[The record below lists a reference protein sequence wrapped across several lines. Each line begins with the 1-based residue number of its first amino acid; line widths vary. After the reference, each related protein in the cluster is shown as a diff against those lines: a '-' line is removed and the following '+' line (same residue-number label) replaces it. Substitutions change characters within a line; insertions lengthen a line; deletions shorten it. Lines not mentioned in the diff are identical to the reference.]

1 MHLELL
7 EIEKMKKS
15 YGYLFEIENTL
26 RNSTSS
32 LLRNKYG
39 ELWRTIICK
48 KYKNKLTQKHLEEMY
63 YHELISFISMIPD
76 ASALYSEEVIKG
88 LKSINM
94 IRNKIA
100 HCEAIEGQGD
110 RFLVPLKKDMGQT
123 HHCHLY
129 DPCRTRK

>member
-1 MHLELL
+1 MHLEFL

-26 RNSTSS
+26 RIKTST

-48 KYKNKLTQKHLEEMY
+48 KYKNKLTQKHLEQMY
-63 YHELISFISMIPD
+63 YHELISFISMIPE
-76 ASALYSEEVIKG
+76 ASEFYSEEVIKG

-100 HCEAIEGQGD
+100 HCEAINSVEYDLLLQVY
-110 RFLVPLKKDMGQT
+110 LQLKQV
-123 HHCHLY
+123 HSS
-129 DPCRTRK
+129 